1 MRMIEEFFENSADSV
16 IGINQ
21 YQRICFWNRACER
34 LFGLPPGQVRDKSC
48 NDVVRGSDLNGDV
61 FCRPDCP
68 IFSKLRRRES
78 AADHDL
84 VIQGPTIAPVVVNV
98 GTFVTPAAGRKRTD
112 AIAFLVFRRVD
123 AYCLIKRLAAEAK
136 LPKNNAKPC
145 KYQLTAREMEILEL
159 TAKGLKTP
167 QLAAQLFISATTVRN
182 HLKNI
187 FSKLGVHSRAEAVG
201 LALRSNF
208 F

>member
-1 MRMIEEFFENSADSV
+1 MRSHSWFFAASTPTVLSSAS
-16 IGINQ
+16 
-21 YQRICFWNRACER
+21 
-34 LFGLPPGQVRDKSC
+34 P
-48 NDVVRGSDLNGDV
+48 
-61 FCRPDCP
+61 
-68 IFSKLRRRES
+68 LRRSSR
-78 AADHDL
+78 
-84 VIQGPTIAPVVVNV
+84 
-98 GTFVTPAAGRKRTD
+98 
-112 AIAFLVFRRVD
+112 
-123 AYCLIKRLAAEAK
+123 
-136 LPKNNAKPC
+136 KNNAKPC